1 MKETMKKEKT
11 NKEKMH
17 KTKKAGLGS
26 SFRKTGGPRRPVPP
40 GKRPPSGRPSRGSG
54 SGDGPNAGGD
64 NNFNWKNAPKTPFIW
79 IFIIVAVIFLANIFA
94 SNTIGER
101 EITFTRFNE
110 YLESGLVREGEIIGN
125 EFHGV
130 LKEPQKVI
138 VSGKEYE
145 FTRFILYLPFVDSS
159 MLEKWD
165 ENNLQYTF
173 KEKKA
178 DWTDIL
184 IGIIPW
190 ILIIGLWI
198 FWMRRLQGSSGGQ
211 KGIFSFGKSPAK
223 IFNPEKTQVT
233 FHDVAGCEEA
243 KYELQEIIEFL
254 KDPDR
259 FQRLGGKIPRG
270 ALLLGPPGTGKTLL
284 AKAAA
289 GEAKV
294 PFYSI
299 SGADFVEMFVGVGA
313 SRVRGLF
320 EQALKTSPCIVFI
333 DEIDAVGRQRG
344 AGLGGGHDEREQT
357 LNQLLVQMDGFD
369 SDSSVIVLAAT
380 NRPDIL
386 DIALLRPG
394 RFDRQIV
401 VDIPDVNGREGI
413 LKVHTKNI
421 PLAKDV
427 NLKILAKST
436 PGMVGADL
444 ANMVNE
450 AALLAARKD
459 KKAVEMRDMEDA
471 KDKVLMG
478 TERRSMIISDKDK
491 KITAYHETGH
501 ALVALFLPEADPV
514 HKVSIIPRGRAL
526 GVTHIMPVDDK
537 HNYSKNYIL
546 SQLQVLLGGRSAEEI
561 IFEDITTGAGND
573 LERATSLARKMVCE
587 WGMSSKLGPLTFGK
601 ENQEIFLGKE
611 FGRTADYSDK
621 TAQIIDSEISE
632 IVSFAHENARK
643 ILTDHLDLLH
653 KVADTLLSREMV
665 DNQELLEIV
674 KESGIDIEPL
684 VKGMS
689 TRKEQRSDD
698 EKKEDKKK
706 EDKKKEDKKK
716 EDKKKDDE
724 KSQKPREE
732 SETVKASEP
741 EPEKKDKN
749 TGNSEKTKQS
759 EDKDEKNRN

>member
-1 MKETMKKEKT
+1 MKMKETSDKDQKKKQ
-11 NKEKMH
+11 
-17 KTKKAGLGS
+17 S
-26 SFRKTGGPRRPVPP
+26 SNRRPGGPRRPVPP
-40 GKRPPSGRPSRGSG
+40 NKRPPQGGRPPRGG
-54 SGDGPNAGGD
+54 NGPGQKPGGEPGFD
-64 NNFNWKNAPKTPFIW
+64 WKKAPKTPLIW
-79 IFIIVAVIFLANIFA
+79 IFIIVAVIFLANMFA

-101 EITFTRFNE
+101 EITYTQFNE
-110 YLESGLVREGEIIGN
+110 YLEAGQVREGEIIGN

-130 LKEPQKVI
+130 LKSPQTVT
-138 VSGKEYE
+138 VNGTRFE
-145 FTRFILYLPFVDSS
+145 FTRFTLIIPFVDSP

-165 ENNLQYTF
+165 EYGVNYTF
-173 KEKKA
+173 KEQTA
-178 DWTDIL
+178 DWTEIL

-198 FWMRRLQGSSGGQ
+198 FWMRRLQGNGSGQ

-223 IFNPEKTQVT
+223 MFNPEKTQVT
-233 FHDVAGCEEA
+233 FNDVAGCEEA

-386 DIALLRPG
+386 DKALLRPG

-413 LKVHTKNI
+413 LKVHTKHI
-421 PLAKDV
+421 PVAKDV
-427 NLKILAKST
+427 DLKILAKST

-450 AALLAARKD
+450 AALLAARKN
-459 KKAVEMRDMEDA
+459 KKAVEMRDFEDA

-537 HNYSKNYIL
+537 HNYSRNYIL
-546 SQLQVLLGGRSAEEI
+546 SQLQVLLGGRSAEETV
-561 IFEDITTGAGND
+561 FEDITTGAGND
-573 LERATSLARKMVCE
+573 LERATNLARKMVCE

-601 ENQEIFLGKE
+601 QNEEIFLGRE
-611 FGRTADYSDK
+611 FGRTADYSEK
-621 TAQIIDSEISE
+621 TAQEIDNEISE
-632 IVSFAHENARK
+632 IVTFAHDSAKK

-653 KVADTLLSREMV
+653 KVADALLSREML
-665 DNQELLEIV
+665 DNQELLQIV
-674 KESGIDIEPL
+674 RDSGIDTDPL
-684 VKGMS
+684 VKGLPS
-689 TRKEQRSDD
+689 TPDAESSEERGASSEERGESNEERRASSEERGESNEERGASSE
-698 EKKEDKKK
+698 EK
-706 EDKKKEDKKK
+706 
-716 EDKKKDDE
+716 
-724 KSQKPREE
+724 
-732 SETVKASEP
+732 VA
-741 EPEKKDKN
+741 
-749 TGNSEKTKQS
+749 NSE
-759 EDKDEKNRN
+759 E

>member
-1 MKETMKKEKT
+1 MKETPD
-11 NKEKMH
+11 
-17 KTKKAGLGS
+17 KTKKTKQS
-26 SFRKTGGPRRPVPP
+26 STRKTGGPRRQVPP
-40 GKRPPSGRPSRGSG
+40 NKRPPQGRPPRGG
-54 SGDGPNAGGD
+54 GPGQKPDGEPGFD
-64 NNFNWKNAPKTPFIW
+64 WKKAPKTPLIW

-101 EITFTRFNE
+101 EITFTRFNQ
-110 YLESGLVREGEIIGN
+110 YMESGQILEGEIIGN

-130 LKEPQKVI
+130 LKSPQTVT
-138 VSGKEYE
+138 VNGNQFE
-145 FTRFILYLPFVDSS
+145 FTRFKLILPFVDST

-165 ENNLQYTF
+165 ENNVNYTF
-173 KEKKA
+173 KEQTA
-178 DWTDIL
+178 NWTEIL
-184 IGIIPW
+184 VGIIPW

-198 FWMRRLQGSSGGQ
+198 FWMRRLQGNGGGQ

-223 IFNPEKTQVT
+223 MFNPEKTQVT
-233 FHDVAGCEEA
+233 FNDVAGCEEA
-243 KYELQEIIEFL
+243 KYELREIIEFL
-254 KDPDR
+254 RDPER

-320 EQALKTSPCIVFI
+320 DQAVKTSPCIIFI

-386 DIALLRPG
+386 DKALLRPG

-413 LKVHTKNI
+413 LKVHTKDI

-427 NLKILAKST
+427 NLNILAKST

-491 KITAYHETGH
+491 EITAYHETGH

-526 GVTHIMPVDDK
+526 GVTHMMPVDDK
-537 HNYSKNYIL
+537 HNYSRNYIL
-546 SQLQVLLGGRSAEEI
+546 SQLQVLLGGRSAEETV
-561 IFEDITTGAGND
+561 FEDITTGAGND
-573 LERATSLARKMVCE
+573 LERATNLTRKMVCE
-587 WGMSSKLGPLTFGK
+587 WGMSTKLGPLTFGK
-601 ENQEIFLGKE
+601 QSEEIFLGRD
-611 FGRTADYSDK
+611 FGRTADYSEK
-621 TAQIIDSEISE
+621 TAREIDSEISE
-632 IVSFAHENARK
+632 IVAFAHDNARK
-643 ILTDHLDLLH
+643 ILSDHLDLLH
-653 KVADTLLSREMV
+653 KVANALLNREMLN
-665 DNQELLEIV
+665 NQELLEIV
-674 KESGIDIEPL
+674 RQSGIDTEPL
-684 VKGMS
+684 VKGHVG
-689 TRKEQRSDD
+689 SD
-698 EKKEDKKK
+698 
-706 EDKKKEDKKK
+706 
-716 EDKKKDDE
+716 
-724 KSQKPREE
+724 PRVAPKQG
-732 SETVKASEP
+732 TV
-741 EPEKKDKN
+741 
-749 TGNSEKTKQS
+749 
-759 EDKDEKNRN
+759 

>member
-1 MKETMKKEKT
+1 MNKEKT
-11 NKEKMH
+11 NKQKR
-17 KTKKAGLGS
+17 TGPGS
-26 SFRKTGGPRRPVPP
+26 SYRKTGGPRRPVPP
-40 GKRPPSGRPSRGSG
+40 GKRPPSGRQDRGSG
-54 SGDGPNAGGD
+54 KGPDAGDENS
-64 NNFNWKNAPKTPFIW
+64 FNWKNAPKTPFIW
-79 IFIIVAVIFLANIFA
+79 IFIIVAVILLANMFA

-110 YLESGLVREGEIIGN
+110 FLESGLVREGEIIGN

-130 LKEPQKVI
+130 LKESQKIVI
-138 VSGKEYE
+138 NGKEYE
-145 FTRFILYLPFVDSS
+145 FTRFVLYLPFVDSS
-159 MLEKWD
+159 MIEKWD
-165 ENNLQYTF
+165 EHGVNYTF
-173 KEKKA
+173 KEKTA
-178 DWTDIL
+178 NWTEIL

-211 KGIFSFGKSPAK
+211 KGIFSFGKNPAK
-223 IFNPEKTQVT
+223 MFNPEKTQVN

-320 EQALKTSPCIVFI
+320 EQALKISPCIVFI

-386 DIALLRPG
+386 DKALLRPG

-401 VDIPDVNGREGI
+401 VDIPDANGREGI

-427 NLKILAKST
+427 DLKVLAKST

-450 AALLAARKD
+450 AALLAARKN

-514 HKVSIIPRGRAL
+514 HKISIIPRGRAL
-526 GVTHIMPVDDK
+526 GVTHMMPGDDK
-537 HNYSKNYIL
+537 YNYSKNYIL

-561 IFEDITTGAGND
+561 VFDDITTGAGND

-601 ENQEIFLGKE
+601 ENQEIFLGRE
-611 FGRTADYSDK
+611 LGRSADYSEK
-621 TAQIIDSEISE
+621 TAQEIDTEISE
-632 IVSFAHENARK
+632 IVRFAHDNAKR
-643 ILTDHLDLLH
+643 ILTEHIDLLH
-653 KVADTLLSREMV
+653 KVVETLLSREML

-674 KESGIDIEPL
+674 RDSGIDTGPL
-684 VKGMS
+684 VKGREHEGKKGREDEGKKARGDEGKKAREDEGTK
-689 TRKEQRSDD
+689 TR
-698 EKKEDKKK
+698 ED
-706 EDKKKEDKKK
+706 
-716 EDKKKDDE
+716 
-724 KSQKPREE
+724 
-732 SETVKASEP
+732 A
-741 EPEKKDKN
+741 
-749 TGNSEKTKQS
+749 
-759 EDKDEKNRN
+759 

>member
-1 MKETMKKEKT
+1 MN
-11 NKEKMH
+11 NKEERKNTTPRQQ
-17 KTKKAGLGS
+17 KTANTG
-26 SFRKTGGPRRPVPP
+26 RKTSPRRPPAGPP
-40 GKRPPSGRPSRGSG
+40 PRRPSGSKP
-54 SGDGPNAGGD
+54 GGGEPGFD
-64 NNFNWKNAPKTPFIW
+64 WKKTPKTPFIW
-79 IFIIVAVIFLANIFA
+79 IFIIIAVIFLANMFA

-101 EITFTRFNE
+101 EITFTQFNE

-125 EFHGV
+125 QFHGV
-130 LKEPQKVI
+130 LREPRKII

-145 FTRFILYLPFVDSS
+145 FTQFVLTLPFVDSG

-165 ENNLQYTF
+165 ENKLQYTF
-173 KEKKA
+173 KEKTA
-178 DWTDIL
+178 NWTDIL

-190 ILIIGLWI
+190 VLIIGIWI
-198 FWMRRLQGSSGGQ
+198 FWMRRLQGNAGGQ

-223 IFNPEKTQVT
+223 MFNPEKTLVT
-233 FHDVAGCEEA
+233 FNDVAGCEEA

-320 EQALKTSPCIVFI
+320 DQAIKTSPCIVFI

-386 DIALLRPG
+386 DKALLRPG

-401 VDIPDVNGREGI
+401 VDVPDVNGREGI

-421 PLAKDV
+421 PLNPDV
-427 NLKILAKST
+427 ELKTLAKGT

-450 AALLAARKD
+450 AALLAARKG
-459 KKAVEMRDMEDA
+459 KKSVEMRDMEDA

-491 KITAYHETGH
+491 QITAYHESGH

-526 GVTHIMPVDDK
+526 GVTHMMPVDDK
-537 HNYSKNYIL
+537 HNYSKKYIL
-546 SQLQVLLGGRSAEEI
+546 AQLQVLLGGRSAEEI
-561 IFEDITTGAGND
+561 VFDDITTGAGND
-573 LERATSLARKMVCE
+573 LERATALARKMVCE
-587 WGMSSKLGPLTFGK
+587 WGMSDTLGPLTFGK
-601 ENQEIFLGKE
+601 QNEEIFLGRD
-611 FGRTADYSDK
+611 FGRTADYSEE
-621 TAQIIDSEISE
+621 TAREIDGEITRL
-632 IVSFAHENARK
+632 VSDAHESAKK
-643 ILTDHLDLLH
+643 ILTDHEDLLH
-653 KVADTLLSREMV
+653 KMADLLLVQEML
-665 DNQELLEIV
+665 DSHELLDIV
-674 KESGIDIEPL
+674 KTAGVDIEPL
-684 VKGMS
+684 IKNVVSAHPEGETVS
-689 TRKEQRSDD
+689 
-698 EKKEDKKK
+698 EDKK
-706 EDKKKEDKKK
+706 
-716 EDKKKDDE
+716 
-724 KSQKPREE
+724 SPKPE
-732 SETVKASEP
+732 SEKKP
-741 EPEKKDKN
+741 EEN
-749 TGNSEKTKQS
+749 NNKT
-759 EDKDEKNRN
+759 

>member
-1 MKETMKKEKT
+1 MKETPDKTQKKKQST
-11 NKEKMH
+11 PKRP
-17 KTKKAGLGS
+17 A
-26 SFRKTGGPRRPVPP
+26 GPRKPVPP
-40 GKRPPSGRPSRGSG
+40 GKRPPQGARPPRGG
-54 SGDGPNAGGD
+54 SSPGQKPGGETGFD
-64 NNFNWKNAPKTPFIW
+64 WKKAPKTPLIW
-79 IFIIVAVIFLANIFA
+79 IFIIVAVIFLANMFA

-101 EITFTRFNE
+101 EITYTQFNE
-110 YLESGLVREGEIIGN
+110 YLESGQVLEGEIIGN
-125 EFHGV
+125 KFHGV
-130 LKEPQKVI
+130 LKSPQTVT
-138 VSGKEYE
+138 VNGTRFE
-145 FTRFILYLPFVDSS
+145 FTRFTLIIPFVDSP

-165 ENNLQYTF
+165 TYRLNYTF
-173 KEKKA
+173 KEQNTN
-178 DWTDIL
+178 WTEVL

-198 FWMRRLQGSSGGQ
+198 FWMRRLQGNGNGQ

-223 IFNPEKTQVT
+223 MFNPEKTQVT
-233 FHDVAGCEEA
+233 FNDVAGCEEA

-254 KDPDR
+254 RDPDR

-320 EQALKTSPCIVFI
+320 EQAQKTSPCIVFI

-386 DIALLRPG
+386 DKALLRPG

-413 LKVHTKNI
+413 LKVHTKRI

-459 KKAVEMRDMEDA
+459 KNSVEMRDFEDA

-478 TERRSMIISDKDK
+478 AERRSMIISDKDK

-526 GVTHIMPVDDK
+526 GVTHIMPVDDR
-537 HNYSKNYIL
+537 HNYSRNYVL

-561 IFEDITTGAGND
+561 VFEDITTGAGND
-573 LERATSLARKMVCE
+573 LERATGLARKMVCE

-601 ENQEIFLGKE
+601 QNEEIFLGRE
-611 FGRTADYSDK
+611 FGRTADYSEK
-621 TAQIIDSEISE
+621 TAREIDTEISE
-632 IVSFAHENARK
+632 IVTFAHESAKK

-653 KVADTLLSREMV
+653 KVADALLAREML
-665 DNQELLEIV
+665 DNQELMDIIR
-674 KESGIDIEPL
+674 ESGIDTDTL
-684 VKGMS
+684 VKGFS
-689 TRKEQRSDD
+689 PNSPAENTEAPEDIKVQGD
-698 EKKEDKKK
+698 E
-706 EDKKKEDKKK
+706 
-716 EDKKKDDE
+716 
-724 KSQKPREE
+724 
-732 SETVKASEP
+732 
-741 EPEKKDKN
+741 
-749 TGNSEKTKQS
+749 GN
-759 EDKDEKNRN
+759 